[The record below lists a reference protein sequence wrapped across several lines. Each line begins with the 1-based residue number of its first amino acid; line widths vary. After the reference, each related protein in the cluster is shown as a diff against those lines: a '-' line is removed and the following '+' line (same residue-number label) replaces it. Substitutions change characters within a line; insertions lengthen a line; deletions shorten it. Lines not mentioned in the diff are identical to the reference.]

1 MLSRRYQSNTRLE
14 KICSL
19 DIDKPVARARLTS
32 IIGTIGPA
40 CDSVKDLRAMMMS
53 GMTICRL
60 NLAYRTHEYFKG
72 AVQRIREA
80 QAGLDVPIQV
90 GIGIDITGTGIRVG
104 TLAKEIGLGQELKM
118 KTGDKMRFTIDE
130 KYQEQGTENIM
141 FFEAAE
147 VFSQIK
153 TGSKV
158 IIEDGPLTLVIEG
171 KGDDYVDCVVE
182 EAGDLGSHMMWTI
195 PNMVMR
201 EAELSEK
208 DKKDLQFALDHDL
221 DMVFASW
228 VWCPEMVEEVRKYL
242 GEKGKTMKIMAKI
255 ETYTAVKRVDE
266 ILAVADGLYI
276 ARGNLGVNIS
286 PEKVFLAQK
295 MIIGKANKAGKPVIC
310 ATQMLGSMMFN
321 PRPTRAEVADVANAI
336 LDGADCVMLS
346 RETARG
352 KHAVKSMQTMSAV
365 CREAEAALFN
375 EHVFNDLRK
384 KVGVIGNTHTTA
396 IAAVEAA
403 HKCQARAIMVV
414 TVSGRSPA
422 LISKYRPNCVILAI
436 TRSKH
441 TANNLQLHRGVFP
454 VFYKDDRDDV
464 WVDDVDARLHCGMTI
479 ARQLEYIKSGDM
491 IVLVTGW
498 TSGAGSTNTIR
509 IISVP
514 STSLP
519 VPYARVEI
527 DTPVDDKVRFE

>member
-1 MLSRRYQSNTRLE
+1 MLSRSHQSHTRLE
-14 KICSL
+14 HMCGL
-19 DIDKPVARARLTS
+19 EIDKPGHKARLTS

-40 CDSVKDLRAMMMS
+40 CDSVETLSAMIKA

-80 QAGLDVPIQV
+80 QAGLDFPIQV
-90 GIGIDITGTGIRVG
+90 GIGIDITGTGIRLG
-104 TLAKEIGLGQELKM
+104 SLAKEEGLGQELKM
-118 KTGDKMRFTIDE
+118 KTGDKMRFSIDE
-130 KYQEQGTENIM
+130 KYCEHGNENVM
-141 FFEAAE
+141 FFEAAL
-147 VFSQIK
+147 VFDNIK

-158 IIEDGPLTLVIEG
+158 IIEDGPLTLIIKE
-171 KGDDYVDCVVE
+171 KGEDYVDCEVE
-182 EAGDLGSHMMWTI
+182 EPGELGSHMMWTI

-201 EAELSEK
+201 EVKLSEK
-208 DKKDLQFALDHDL
+208 DKKDLQFAVDHDL

-228 VWCPEMVEEVRKYL
+228 VWCPEMVVEVRNFLTERSKS
-242 GEKGKTMKIMAKI
+242 MKILAKI
-255 ETYTAVKRVDE
+255 ETHTAIKRVDE
-266 ILAVADGLYI
+266 ILEVADGLYL
-276 ARGNLGVNIS
+276 ARGNLGINIS

-295 MIIGKANKAGKPVIC
+295 MLIGKANKAGKPVIC
-310 ATQMLGSMMFN
+310 ATQMLGSMMWN
-321 PRPTRAEVADVANAI
+321 ARPTRAEVADVANAI

-352 KHAVKSMQTMSAV
+352 KYPLKSMETMSAV
-365 CREAEAALFN
+365 CREAEAAIFN
-375 EHVFNDLRK
+375 EDVFYALKRS
-384 KVGVIGNTHTTA
+384 VRITGNTHTTA

-403 HKCQARAIMVV
+403 HKCHAKAIMVI

-422 LISKYRPNCVILAI
+422 LISKYRPNCVIVAI

-441 TANNLQLHRGVFP
+441 TARNLQLHRGVFP
-454 VFYKDDRDDV
+454 VLHSDAKDSV
-464 WVDDVDARLHCGMTI
+464 WADDVDARLHHGIQM
-479 ARQLEYIKSGDM
+479 ARHLNYIQSGEM

-509 IISVP
+509 IVTCP

-519 VPYARVEI
+519 SYTRIEV
-527 DTPVDDKVRFE
+527 DTPPSNDGVRFE